1 MYEGGYGLGGGKCGG
16 GEWRLRALW
25 LCHSKYSHSKYSVLA
40 LPLLRYL
47 GEAELERLRLEL
59 EGRDL
64 VAIWD
69 ALDLDLV
76 S

>member
-1 MYEGGYGLGGGKCGG
+1 MRRRRVEVA
-16 GEWRLRALW
+16 RALFFP
-25 LCHSKYSHSKYSVLA
+25 SKYSHSKYSVLA

-69 ALDLDLV
+69 ALDLDLSKLV
-76 S
+76 A